1 MRLIPVWVFCV
12 LLAACAR
19 DPVDAPGTWK
29 LPPKGANSN
38 DENLRAMVVNPHDLV
53 MGRGEDTS
61 ESVTAARAARRE
73 LTGTRAPLPNANTM
87 SNPGTTQQGQG
98 GQAGQQQQMGAGGGA
113 SGRTE

>member
-1 MRLIPVWVFCV
+1 MRFYPVWVLCL

-19 DPVDAPGTWK
+19 DPVNAPGTWK
-29 LPPKGANSN
+29 LPPTGLNSN

-53 MGRGEDTS
+53 TGSGESTS
-61 ESVTAARAARRE
+61 ESVTAARAARQE

-87 SNPGTTQQGQG
+87 SNPGSTQQ
-98 GQAGQQQQMGAGGGA
+98 GQAGQQQQLGAGGGA